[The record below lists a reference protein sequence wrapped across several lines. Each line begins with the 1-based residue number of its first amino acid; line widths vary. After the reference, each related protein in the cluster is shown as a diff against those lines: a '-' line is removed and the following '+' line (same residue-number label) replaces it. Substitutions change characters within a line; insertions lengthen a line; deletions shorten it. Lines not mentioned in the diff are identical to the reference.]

1 MSTRTSEGWS
11 RRAVALSGAAALLTP
26 LEAQAATRRVQFWA
40 THSGGETLDAAD
52 GTGNPYA
59 TLLIYMMAVST
70 HALPRFADDLRDR
83 TVEMSAGAMTPET
96 APARFDTPW
105 SLNPT
110 PRGEKRVALVL
121 TFSDYSA
128 SDDAPSLPGAAQ
140 DSVRVARAFENA
152 DFAVTRAHDPTRAQ
166 LPDILAAFAR
176 ASARAHVAA
185 IYSTGHGVEVD
196 GVQYVLHRDHRIGDG
211 VAGLARAARW
221 HDIACSARGK
231 RLNLTFWAGCR
242 NNTFA

>member
-1 MSTRTSEGWS
+1 MRTSEGWT

-26 LEAQAATRRVQFWA
+26 LDAQAATRRVQFWA

-59 TLLIYMMAVST
+59 TLLIYLMAVST
-70 HALPRFADDLRDR
+70 HPLPRFAADLRDR
-83 TVEMSAGAMTPET
+83 TVEMTAGAMTPET
-96 APARFDTPW
+96 APAIIDTRW
-105 SLNPT
+105 GLNPT
-110 PRGEKRVALVL
+110 PNREKRVALVL

-140 DSVRVARAFENA
+140 DSERVSRAFSNA
-152 DFAVTRAHDPTRAQ
+152 DFTVTRAHDPTRAQ
-166 LPDILAAFAR
+166 LPGILAAFAR
-176 ASARAHVAA
+176 ASSRADVAA

-221 HDIACSARGK
+221 EDIARSARGK

-242 NNTFA
+242 NNPFA